1 MRYLSILA
9 LSLLCATAA
18 AAQHEHHA
26 GHHAVAENARLT
38 VGDYRAGNRVTLR
51 IGPLDL
57 PAHTD
62 HTAAAQPRDDYW
74 EIPFDGWLVAYHPSV
89 TDEQGNA
96 LPGRLLH
103 HVAFWNTSRSDFL
116 CSNKEEHIFG
126 AGGEM
131 NQWPELPG
139 FGYPVKKGDR
149 IRVNSMWH
157 NPTGTRYP
165 RAYLEVQVQYQK
177 SEDAAPPRRSVY
189 PTWFDVQEC
198 RDSGYDLAPGANV
211 TTGQFTLKH
220 SGTLLGLG
228 GHLHD
233 YGVKLEV
240 TNATRN
246 EAMATLASTLD
257 EAGRILAMP
266 IVTFLERGGYRLT
279 RGETVRVAATYDN
292 RTGKP
297 LPDGA
302 MGIAV
307 GYFLPDNDAEM
318 AAHRRASPTAKN

>member
-1 MRYLSILA
+1 MRCLSILA

-26 GHHAVAENARLT
+26 GHHAVAENAKLT
-38 VGDYRAGNRVTLR
+38 LEYRAGNRVTLR
-51 IGPLDL
+51 IGPLEL
-57 PAHTD
+57 PAHSD
-62 HTAAAQPRDDYW
+62 HSAAAQPRDDYW
-74 EIPFDGWLVAYHPSV
+74 ELPFDGWLVAYHPAV
-89 TDEQGNA
+89 TDEQGHA

-103 HVAFWNTSRSDFL
+103 HVAFWNTGRSDFL
-116 CSNKEEHIFG
+116 CPNKEEHIFG

-157 NPTGTRYP
+157 NPTGTSYP
-165 RAYLEVQVQYQK
+165 RAYLDVQVQYQK
-177 SEDAAPPRRSVY
+177 ADDAVPPRKSVY

-198 RDSGYDLAPGANV
+198 GDSGYDLAPGANV
-211 TTGQFTLKH
+211 ATGQFTLKH

-233 YGVKLEV
+233 YGVKLDV

-246 EAMATLASTLD
+246 EPMATLAATLD

-266 IVTFLERGGYRLT
+266 IVTFLERGGYRLS

-292 RTGKP
+292 RTGKR

-318 AAHRRASPTAKN
+318 AAHRRAAPTAKN